1 MRKPGL
7 FSHPCCCI
15 FDILEVAV
23 KGQVSAESQETHSGE
38 ILYEMVSTMPTYF
51 INPSAVWIVSVLAI
65 ENDDIKGSD
74 SGSRLT
80 GRPLQ
85 RWNP

>member
-1 MRKPGL
+1 
-7 FSHPCCCI
+7 
-15 FDILEVAV
+15 
-23 KGQVSAESQETHSGE
+23 
-38 ILYEMVSTMPTYF
+38 MPTYF
-51 INPSAVWIVSVLAI
+51 ISPFAVWIVSVLAI

-74 SGSRLT
+74 SGSRLI